1 VTQNIYDTTAFFDAY
16 ARLDRSVQGLSG
28 APEWPRLRAMLP
40 PMAGKRVLDLGCGY
54 GWFCRW
60 AREQG
65 AARIVG
71 VDVSHKML
79 KRAREFD
86 RPEGHA
92 SAAPQITYVQGD
104 LEHLSL
110 PLADAGNN
118 QFDLVYSSLA
128 LHYIVDLPG
137 LVGAARRLLAPGA
150 SFVFS
155 CEHPMVTAPQPQG
168 WITRDR
174 GRKAWP
180 VDSYLD
186 EGSRTTDWLAP
197 GVIKQHHT
205 LATYLNLLIAAGF
218 ALERIEEWG
227 PSDTD
232 LAAHPDWAGER
243 ERPPFLLV
251 AARAGA

>member
-1 VTQNIYDTTAFFDAY
+1 MTQNIYDTSAFFDAY
-16 ARLDRSVQGLSG
+16 AKLDRSVHGLGG
-28 APEWPRLRAMLP
+28 APEWPELRAMVP

-79 KRAREFD
+79 ERAREFD
-86 RPEGHA
+86 RAEGHA
-92 SAAPQITYVQGD
+92 PATPQITYVQGD
-104 LEHLSL
+104 LEKLSL
-110 PLADAGNN
+110 IAASAGDT
-118 QFDLVYSSLA
+118 QFDLAYSSLA
-128 LHYIVDLPG
+128 LHYIVDLSG
-137 LVGAARRLLAPGA
+137 LFAAIKQLLAPGS

-168 WITRDR
+168 WITRDG

-180 VDSYLD
+180 VDRYLD
-186 EGSRTTDWLAP
+186 EGARTTDWLAP
-197 GVIKQHHT
+197 GVIKQHRT
-205 LATYLNLLIAAGF
+205 LSSYLNLLIAADF
-218 ALERIEEWG
+218 ALERVEEWG
-227 PSDTD
+227 PSDAD

-251 AARAGA
+251 AARASA